1 MYNLVAPCL
10 FGLEKTVA
18 YELKK
23 IGAEDIK
30 ITDGRV
36 HFKGDDI
43 MIVKSN
49 ICLRTAQRVLIQLGQ
64 FKASTFEELFQ
75 GIKSI
80 NYSKYIK
87 KDYKFTIAKAKS
99 VKSKLTSIPTIQ
111 SIAKKSNGGKT

>member
-1 MYNLVAPCL
+1 MYDLVAPCL

-43 MIVKSN
+43 MIVYALEQHKE
-49 ICLRTAQRVLIQLGQ
+49 C
-64 FKASTFEELFQ
+64 
-75 GIKSI
+75 
-80 NYSKYIK
+80 
-87 KDYKFTIAKAKS
+87 
-99 VKSKLTSIPTIQ
+99 
-111 SIAKKSNGGKT
+111 